1 MRHRA
6 KIGHEGTHYYIKK
19 QIFPKI
25 LLFFMKSEHEELQ
38 FFGCKELLC
47 DILDLCRRDGI
58 DAEQQ
63 LGDAAFVAI
72 M

>member
-1 MRHRA
+1 MRLLR

-19 QIFPKI
+19 RILAEI

-47 DILDLCRRDGI
+47 NILDL
-58 DAEQQ
+58 
-63 LGDAAFVAI
+63 
-72 M
+72 